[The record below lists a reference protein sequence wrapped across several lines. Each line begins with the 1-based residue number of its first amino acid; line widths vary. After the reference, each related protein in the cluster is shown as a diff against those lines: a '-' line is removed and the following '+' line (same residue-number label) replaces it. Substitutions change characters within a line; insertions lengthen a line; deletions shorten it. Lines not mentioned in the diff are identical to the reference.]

1 MLAGHVR
8 EDARSL
14 IGDQFQFV
22 NRTHQRDH
30 DLGTGVAAETLA
42 EARGLRDGTHL
53 QREQPRDHQAQSHT
67 AQTQHRVRLVQTS
80 HRAQQSQVG
89 LVRLALLLGHG
100 HPNGQFGEVGQ
111 ELVQGRVDQ
120 PDRHRQPVHDLE
132 DADEVLTLQRQQCC
146 QCGLP
151 LRVVFGEDELLDV
164 LLAVAEEH
172 VFRAAQANAL
182 ATHAPTARG
191 VVGGI
196 GIRTH
201 RQPSVFVGVAH
212 DAVDGVDQFRGLL
225 IRAVQGG
232 VDAGVEVLN
241 DR

>member
-1 MLAGHVR
+1 MKSLRCSGNSA
-8 EDARSL
+8 ASAASRS
-14 IGDQFQFV
+14 
-22 NRTHQRDH
+22 
-30 DLGTGVAAETLA
+30 
-42 EARGLRDGTHL
+42 
-53 QREQPRDHQAQSHT
+53 
-67 AQTQHRVRLVQTS
+67 
-80 HRAQQSQVG
+80 
-89 LVRLALLLGHG
+89 
-100 HPNGQFGEVGQ
+100 
-111 ELVQGRVDQ
+111 
-120 PDRHRQPVHDLE
+120 
-132 DADEVLTLQRQQCC
+132 
-146 QCGLP
+146 
-151 LRVVFGEDELLDV
+151 RVVFGEDELLDV

-182 ATHAPTARG
+182 AAHAPTARG

-196 GIRTH
+196 GIRAH